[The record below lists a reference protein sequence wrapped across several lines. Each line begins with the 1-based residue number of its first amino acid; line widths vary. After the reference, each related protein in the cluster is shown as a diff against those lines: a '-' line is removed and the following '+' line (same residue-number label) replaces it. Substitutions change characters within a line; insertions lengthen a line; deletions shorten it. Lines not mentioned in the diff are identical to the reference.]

1 MRTNRPKLTNFG
13 SQEWFQRVGNISRA
27 LGEINFH
34 ENLIDLFGCLIDH
47 SARWIIRFS
56 DPAPPEI
63 MYTSGVPQSLRDHYN
78 RLCSDVDPFAA
89 HWRRYKE
96 VGVRALSQ
104 FKSTADTIDAGSY
117 NFVFKPVANVS
128 DELGLFLPT
137 IGNSSIGLFLERE
150 RGDFRKIEIERAE
163 AAFPIIDGLE
173 RAHIGRIFDATS
185 QGGFISEAAQL
196 NPQPTLVQDRC
207 GVELFSS
214 RSWRDA
220 AESDPSLLAVA
231 VQNEQNGPIM
241 LDDFIVNIERFD
253 KYFPL
258 APSGRMLTLTPC
270 PDDPQE
276 RASTRERTEL
286 IRRLTRRER
295 DIFNLIVGGR
305 SSSDISRLL
314 SMSKGTVKNYAIRI
328 CRKANVKSRL
338 GLIHKYTNRSFLERG
353 IPS

>member
-1 MRTNRPKLTNFG
+1 MRTNRPKLTDFG
-13 SQEWFQRVGNISRA
+13 SQEWFQRVGNTSRA
-27 LGEINFH
+27 LGEMNFH
-34 ENLIDLFGCLIDH
+34 ETLIDLFGCLIDH

-56 DPAPPEI
+56 DPALPEI
-63 MYTSGVPQSLRDHYN
+63 MHTSGVSQTLRDHYN
-78 RLCSDVDPFAA
+78 RSCSEVDPFAA
-89 HWRRYKE
+89 HWRRYKA

-104 FKSTADTIDAGSY
+104 FKSTADAIDAEDY
-117 NFVFKPVANVS
+117 NSVFKPVANVS

-185 QGGFISEAAQL
+185 QGGFIAEAAQL

-220 AESDPSLLAVA
+220 AESDPALLAVA

-241 LDDFIVNIERFD
+241 LKDFIVNIERFD

-270 PDDPQE
+270 PDDPRE

-328 CRKANVKSRL
+328 CRKANVNSKL
-338 GLIHKYTNRSFLERG
+338 DLVHKYTYRIS
-353 IPS
+353 PAK

>member
-1 MRTNRPKLTNFG
+1 MQPDKPKLTGLG
-13 SQEWFQRVGNISRA
+13 SQEWFQRVGNTSRA
-27 LGEINFH
+27 LGEMNFH
-34 ENLIDLFGCLIDH
+34 ETLIDLIGCLIDH

-63 MYTSGVPQSLRDHYN
+63 MYTSGVSQTLRDHYN
-78 RLCSDVDPFAA
+78 RSCSAVDPFAA

-104 FKSTADTIDAGSY
+104 FKSTADTIDAANY
-117 NFVFKPVANVS
+117 NSVFKPVANVS

-173 RAHIGRIFDATS
+173 RAHISRIFDGTG

-196 NPQPTLVQDRC
+196 NPQPTLVQDRW

-214 RSWRDA
+214 RSWREV
-220 AESDPSLLAVA
+220 AETNPALHAVA
-231 VQNEQNGPIM
+231 VQSAQNGPIM

-253 KYFPL
+253 KHFPL
-258 APSGRMLTLTPC
+258 APSGRMLTLTRC
-270 PDDPQE
+270 PLDPQE
-276 RASTRERTEL
+276 LASTRERTEL

-328 CRKANVKSRL
+328 FRKANANSRL
-338 GLIHKYTNRSFLERG
+338 DLIHKYTNRL
-353 IPS
+353 PSTEGTLS

>member
-1 MRTNRPKLTNFG
+1 MTRENKSRLTDFG
-13 SQEWFQRVGNISRA
+13 SQEWFQRVGNTSRA
-27 LGEINFH
+27 LGEMSFH
-34 ENLIDLFGCLIDH
+34 EILIDLFGCLIDH

-56 DPAPPEI
+56 ESAPPEI
-63 MYTSGVPQSLRDHYN
+63 MYTSGVSQTLRDHYS
-78 RLCSDVDPFAA
+78 RSCSDVDPFAA

-104 FKSTADTIDAGSY
+104 FKSATDDIDAGDY
-117 NFVFKPVANVS
+117 NSVFKPVANVS
-128 DELGLFLPT
+128 DELGLFLPM

-150 RGDFRKIEIERAE
+150 RGNFCKIEIKRAE

-173 RAHIGRIFDATS
+173 RAHISRIFDATS

-220 AESDPSLLAVA
+220 AESNPALLAVA
-231 VQNEQNGPIM
+231 VRNEQNGPIM

-258 APSGRMLTLTPC
+258 APSGRMLTLTSC
-270 PDDPQE
+270 PGDPQG

-314 SMSKGTVKNYAIRI
+314 SLSKGTVKNYAIRV
-328 CRKANVKSRL
+328 CRKANVNSRID
-338 GLIHKYTNRSFLERG
+338 LIRKYANRL
-353 IPS
+353 